1 MHLSQ
6 GHHHRFL
13 EQRRDDKSLRI
24 DETRMDDGSIH
35 LFISQAFDELV
46 A

>member
-1 MHLSQ
+1 M
-6 GHHHRFL
+6 F
-13 EQRRDDKSLRI
+13 RRGRATTIGSSSKGVKSLRI